1 MELVQNLCDQLRL
14 LSKGT
19 STVFEYGRKF
29 KVICDQLAAIV
40 QAVDKSNKNHDILY
54 GLGGAF

>member
-19 STVFEYGRKF
+19 STVFEYGQKF
-29 KVICDQLAAIV
+29 KAICDQLAAIG
-40 QAVDKSNKNHDILY
+40 QAVDESDKNHDILY